1 MAAMGS
7 ASIAARRAAMTSGS
21 SAGRS
26 SRSRSARCLTAGA
39 EGSSSHGSGSDRSL
53 PGQSPG
59 ARVGDA
65 ASSIVI
71 APLLWVVLQSRRTGT
86 TWRGPSGPMRNAGR
100 RRLTATSS
108 DWAPRQYTAGVVEDA
123 AFPERSVRPRLWL
136 VRHGETEWAR
146 MERHTGAT
154 DIPLTEAGRAQA
166 EAVARRLAGIPF
178 AAVRSSPRSRAL
190 DTARLAGFSDRVET
204 DEDLVEWDYGADE
217 GRATEEVRAER
228 PGWTIWRNGVRGGEG
243 IEGGGRWGGWRPEP
257 IVSSPARGA
266 STATP

>member
-1 MAAMGS
+1 
-7 ASIAARRAAMTSGS
+7 
-21 SAGRS
+21 
-26 SRSRSARCLTAGA
+26 
-39 EGSSSHGSGSDRSL
+39 
-53 PGQSPG
+53 
-59 ARVGDA
+59 
-65 ASSIVI
+65 
-71 APLLWVVLQSRRTGT
+71 
-86 TWRGPSGPMRNAGR
+86 MRNAGR

-146 MERHTGAT
+146 MGRHTGAT

-217 GRATEEVRAER
+217 GRTTEEIRAER
-228 PGWTIWRNGVRGGEG
+228 PGW
-243 IEGGGRWGGWRPEP
+243 
-257 IVSSPARGA
+257 SSWQDLRHRRRTNPTPPARGDLRRMARRGVA
-266 STATP
+266 SAFGGRDAKHR